1 MKKLLLIL
9 GLIVMLCGGSVS
21 ALKFYN
27 LGPFQRGD
35 EVVEEDKQEEEVDD
49 TILFVDMEPL
59 AISIFQGNRVAAT
72 VQIQVKLATNG
83 KDNVKKIKRIMPI
96 IVDAFVRD
104 LHSFMPRLLKA
115 EERIDVLIIKQRLQL
130 IGDKVAGKGLI
141 KNVLVQ
147 SVLEQ
152 PR

>member
-1 MKKLLLIL
+1 MKKLLLIF
-9 GLIVMLCGGSVS
+9 GLLVMLCGGTVS
-21 ALKFYN
+21 ALKFLK
-27 LGPFQRGD
+27 LGPFQGE
-35 EVVEEDKQEEEVDD
+35 EVVEEKPVEQIEA

-59 AISIFQGNRVAAT
+59 AIPIFQGNRVAAT
-72 VQIQVKLATNG
+72 VQIEVKLVTNG
-83 KDNVKKIKRIMPI
+83 KDNVERIKKIMPVI
-96 IVDAFVRD
+96 TNAFVRD

-130 IGDKVAGKGLI
+130 ISNKVAGKGLI

-147 SVLEQ
+147 SVIDQ

>member
-1 MKKLLLIL
+1 MKKLLLIF
-9 GLIVMLCGGSVS
+9 GLLVMLCGGTVS
-21 ALKFYN
+21 ALKFLK
-27 LGPFQRGD
+27 LGPFQGE
-35 EVVEEDKQEEEVDD
+35 EVVEEKPEEQVEA

-59 AISIFQGNRVAAT
+59 AIPIFQGNRVAAT
-72 VQIQVKLATNG
+72 VQIEVKLVTNG
-83 KDNVKKIKRIMPI
+83 KNNVERIKKIMPVI
-96 IVDAFVRD
+96 TNAFVRD

-130 IGDKVAGKGLI
+130 ISNKVAGKGLI

-147 SVLEQ
+147 TVIDQ

>member
-1 MKKLLLIL
+1 MKKLLLIF
-9 GLIVMLCGGSVS
+9 GLLVMLCGGTVS
-21 ALKFYN
+21 ALKFLK
-27 LGPFQRGD
+27 LGPFQGE
-35 EVVEEDKQEEEVDD
+35 EVVEEKPVEQIEA

-59 AISIFQGNRVAAT
+59 AIPVFQGNRVAAT
-72 VQIQVKLATNG
+72 VQIEVKLVTNG
-83 KDNVKKIKRIMPI
+83 KDNVERIKQIMPVI
-96 IVDAFVRD
+96 TNAFVRD

-130 IGDKVAGKGLI
+130 ISNKVAGKGLI

-147 SVLEQ
+147 SVIDQ

>member
-1 MKKLLLIL
+1 MKKLLLIF
-9 GLIVMLCGGSVS
+9 GLLVALCGGTVS
-21 ALKFYN
+21 ALKFLK
-27 LGPFQRGD
+27 LGPFQGE
-35 EVVEEDKQEEEVDD
+35 EVVDENPGEQVEA

-59 AISIFQGNRVAAT
+59 AIPIFQDNRVAAT
-72 VQIQVKLATNG
+72 VQIEVKLVTNG
-83 KDNVKKIKRIMPI
+83 KDNVERIKQIMPVI
-96 IVDAFVRD
+96 TNAFVRD

-130 IGDKVAGKGLI
+130 ISNKVAGKGLI

-147 SVLEQ
+147 SVIDQ

>member
-1 MKKLLLIL
+1 
-9 GLIVMLCGGSVS
+9 
-21 ALKFYN
+21 
-27 LGPFQRGD
+27 
-35 EVVEEDKQEEEVDD
+35 VEQVEA

-59 AISIFQGNRVAAT
+59 AIPVFQGNRVAAT
-72 VQIQVKLATNG
+72 VQIEVKLVTNG
-83 KDNVKKIKRIMPI
+83 KDNVERIKQIMPVI
-96 IVDAFVRD
+96 TNAFVRD

-130 IGDKVAGKGLI
+130 ISNKVAGKGLI

-147 SVLEQ
+147 SVIDQ

>member
-1 MKKLLLIL
+1 MKKLLLIF
-9 GLIVMLCGGSVS
+9 GLLVMLCGGTVS
-21 ALKFYN
+21 ALKFLK
-27 LGPFQRGD
+27 LGPFQGE
-35 EVVEEDKQEEEVDD
+35 EVVEEKPEEQVEA

-59 AISIFQGNRVAAT
+59 AIPVFQGNRVAAT
-72 VQIQVKLATNG
+72 VQIEVKLVTNS
-83 KDNVKKIKRIMPI
+83 KDNVERIKQIMPI
-96 IVDAFVRD
+96 ITNAFVRD

-130 IGDKVAGKGLI
+130 ISNKVAGKGLI

-147 SVLEQ
+147 SVIDQ

>member
-1 MKKLLLIL
+1 MKKLPLIFGLL
-9 GLIVMLCGGSVS
+9 VMLCGGTVS
-21 ALKFYN
+21 ALKFLE
-27 LGPFQRGD
+27 LGPFQGE
-35 EVVEEDKQEEEVDD
+35 EVVEEKPEEQVEA

-59 AISIFQGNRVAAT
+59 AIPVFQGNRVAAT
-72 VQIQVKLATNG
+72 VQIEVKLVTNS
-83 KDNVKKIKRIMPI
+83 KDNVERIKQIMPI
-96 IVDAFVRD
+96 ITNAFVRD

-130 IGDKVAGKGLI
+130 ISNKVAGKGLI

-147 SVLEQ
+147 SVIDQ

>member
-1 MKKLLLIL
+1 MKKLLLIF
-9 GLIVMLCGGSVS
+9 GLLVMLCGGTVS
-21 ALKFYN
+21 ALKFLK
-27 LGPFQRGD
+27 LGPFQGE
-35 EVVEEDKQEEEVDD
+35 EVVEEKPEEQVEA

-59 AISIFQGNRVAAT
+59 AIPVFQGNRVAAT
-72 VQIQVKLATNG
+72 VQIEVKLVTNS
-83 KDNVKKIKRIMPI
+83 KDNVERIKQIMPI
-96 IVDAFVRD
+96 ITNAFVRD

-130 IGDKVAGKGLI
+130 ISNKVAGKGLI

-147 SVLEQ
+147 SVINQ

>member
-1 MKKLLLIL
+1 MKKLLLIF
-9 GLIVMLCGGSVS
+9 GLLVMLCGGTVS
-21 ALKFYN
+21 ALKFLK
-27 LGPFQRGD
+27 LGPFQGE
-35 EVVEEDKQEEEVDD
+35 EVVEEKPKEQVEA

-59 AISIFQGNRVAAT
+59 AIPIFQGNRVAAT
-72 VQIQVKLATNG
+72 VQIEVKLVTNG
-83 KDNVKKIKRIMPI
+83 KDNVERIKQIMPVI
-96 IVDAFVRD
+96 TNAFVRD

-130 IGDKVAGKGLI
+130 ISNKVAGKGLI

-147 SVLEQ
+147 SVIDQ

>member
-1 MKKLLLIL
+1 MKKLLLIFGVL
-9 GLIVMLCGGSVS
+9 VMLCGGTVSV
-21 ALKFYN
+21 LKFLK
-27 LGPFQRGD
+27 LGPFQGE
-35 EVVEEDKQEEEVDD
+35 EVVEEKPEEQVEA

-59 AISIFQGNRVAAT
+59 AIPIFQGNRVAAT
-72 VQIQVKLATNG
+72 VQIEVKLVTNG
-83 KDNVKKIKRIMPI
+83 KDNVERIKKIMPAI
-96 IVDAFVRD
+96 TNAFVLD

-130 IGDKVAGKGLI
+130 ISNKVAGKGLI

-147 SVLEQ
+147 SVIDQ

>member
-1 MKKLLLIL
+1 MKKLLLIF
-9 GLIVMLCGGSVS
+9 GLLVMLCGGTVS
-21 ALKFYN
+21 ALKFLK
-27 LGPFQRGD
+27 LGPFQGE
-35 EVVEEDKQEEEVDD
+35 EVVEEKPEEQVEA

-59 AISIFQGNRVAAT
+59 AIPVFQGNKVAAT
-72 VQIQVKLATNG
+72 VQIEVKLVTNS
-83 KDNVKKIKRIMPI
+83 KDNVERIKQIMPI
-96 IVDAFVRD
+96 ITNAFVRD

-130 IGDKVAGKGLI
+130 ISNKVAGKGLI

-147 SVLEQ
+147 SVIDQ

>member
-1 MKKLLLIL
+1 MKKLLLIF
-9 GLIVMLCGGSVS
+9 GLLVMLCGGTVS
-21 ALKFYN
+21 ALKFLK
-27 LGPFQRGD
+27 LGPFQG
-35 EVVEEDKQEEEVDD
+35 EEIVEEKPEEQVEA

-59 AISIFQGNRVAAT
+59 AIPVFQGNRVAAT
-72 VQIQVKLATNG
+72 VQIEVKLVTNS
-83 KDNVKKIKRIMPI
+83 KDNVERIKQIMPI
-96 IVDAFVRD
+96 ITNAFVRD

-130 IGDKVAGKGLI
+130 ISNKVAGKGLI

-147 SVLEQ
+147 SVIDQ

>member
-1 MKKLLLIL
+1 MKKFLLIF
-9 GLIVMLCGGSVS
+9 GLLVMLCGGTVS
-21 ALKFYN
+21 ALKFLK
-27 LGPFQRGD
+27 LGPFQGE
-35 EVVEEDKQEEEVDD
+35 EVVEEKPEEQVEA

-59 AISIFQGNRVAAT
+59 AIPVFQGNRVAAT
-72 VQIQVKLATNG
+72 VQIEVKLVTNS
-83 KDNVKKIKRIMPI
+83 KDNVERIKQIMPI
-96 IVDAFVRD
+96 ITNAFVRD

-130 IGDKVAGKGLI
+130 ISNKVAGKGLI

-147 SVLEQ
+147 SVIDQ

>member
-1 MKKLLLIL
+1 MKKLLLIF
-9 GLIVMLCGGSVS
+9 GLLVMLCGGTVSV
-21 ALKFYN
+21 LKFLK
-27 LGPFQRGD
+27 LGPFQGE
-35 EVVEEDKQEEEVDD
+35 EVVEEKPEEQVEA

-59 AISIFQGNRVAAT
+59 AIPVFHGNRVAAT
-72 VQIQVKLATNG
+72 VQIEVKLVTNG
-83 KDNVKKIKRIMPI
+83 KDNVERIKKIMPVI
-96 IVDAFVRD
+96 TNAFVRD

-130 IGDKVAGKGLI
+130 ISNKVAGKGLI

-147 SVLEQ
+147 SVIDQ